1 MKIRTITQVNSRWL
15 DGRTYAAGEGTVTV
29 VDDGDRDAVAHMQHL
44 AATGQVQILDDDPE
58 PKPEPKPDP
67 DPEPKQAEMVDKIAD
82 PAEAKDAQIVPEDD
96 LDALRR
102 IAQNLGVKVDRRWG
116 VDRLRQEIAATQAV
130 TE

>member
-29 VDDGDRDAVAHMQHL
+29 VDDRDRDAVAHMQHL

-58 PKPEPKPDP
+58 PEPEPA
-67 DPEPKQAEMVDKIAD
+67 PEQAEMVDKITYTYT
-82 PAEAKDAQIVPEDD
+82 PEVKDAQIVPEDG

-102 IAQNLGVKVDRRWG
+102 TAQNLGVKVDRRWG
-116 VDRLRQEIAATQAV
+116 VDRLRQEIAAAQAV

>member
-29 VDDGDRDAVAHMQHL
+29 VDDRDRDAVAHMQHL

-58 PKPEPKPDP
+58 P
-67 DPEPKQAEMVDKIAD
+67 DPEPEPERPEMVDKIAD
-82 PAEAKDAQIVPEDD
+82 PPEVKDAQIVPEDD

>member
-29 VDDGDRDAVAHMQHL
+29 VDDRDRDAVAHMHHL
-44 AATGQVQILDDDPE
+44 VATGQVEILDDDPE
-58 PKPEPKPDP
+58 PEPDPDP

-82 PAEAKDAQIVPEDD
+82 PAEVKDAQIVPEDG

-116 VDRLRQEIAATQAV
+116 VDRLRQEIAAAQAV

>member
-44 AATGQVQILDDDPE
+44 AATGQVEILDADPE
-58 PKPEPKPDP
+58 PEPEPDP
-67 DPEPKQAEMVDKIAD
+67 DPDPKQAEMVDKIAD
-82 PAEAKDAQIVPEDD
+82 SAEVKDAQIVPEDG

-116 VDRLRQEIAATQAV
+116 VDRLRQEIAAAQAV